1 MPRHVA
7 RTGDGEANHQMIKIL
22 TADCFQ
28 EIHRIAD
35 QTVDCVI
42 TSPPYNIGLKYN
54 QYRDRDTEYTN
65 KISELFAGI
74 QRVLKPN
81 GHFFLNVSPTRSDPV
96 FAYRLA
102 QLVPMTI
109 QNPIVWAKAV
119 EMPGEGIRGR
129 SVVTQ
134 NTDRYLCRGYE
145 MVWHFTHKGKTPID
159 RHKSGVPYRAE
170 WAEDNFKRTGRRTRP
185 TTDCWHIPYE
195 TTGYMGKTSESVKGP
210 KGHPAIFPRELV
222 RHCLNITGL
231 TEGTVLDPFAG
242 TGTVATVCEE
252 RGLDSVSI
260 EIDKDYTDFIRDRLA
275 DDQ

>member
-1 MPRHVA
+1 MNR
-7 RTGDGEANHQMIKIL
+7 II

-28 EIHRIAD
+28 AIRQIAD
-35 QTVDCVI
+35 QSIDCVI
-42 TSPPYNIGLKYN
+42 TSPPYNIGVRYN
-54 QYRDRDTEYTN
+54 RYQDHDTNYSTRMTD
-65 KISELFAGI
+65 LFQHI
-74 QRVLKPN
+74 KRILKPT
-81 GHFFLNVSPTRSDPV
+81 GHFFLNVSPTRRDPV

-102 QLVPMTI
+102 LLVPMTI

-129 SVVTQ
+129 SVVSQ

-145 MVWHFTHKGKTPID
+145 MLWHFTHKGHTRID
-159 RHKSGVPYRAE
+159 RERSGVPYRKE

-195 TTGYMGKTSESVKGP
+195 TTGYMGKDSATVKGP

-231 TEGTVLDPFAG
+231 RQGVVLDPFAG
-242 TGTVATVCEE
+242 TGTVSKVCQEQ
-252 RGLDSVSI
+252 GIDSISI
-260 EIDKDYTDFIRDRLA
+260 EIDPDYTDFINRRL
-275 DDQ
+275 Q